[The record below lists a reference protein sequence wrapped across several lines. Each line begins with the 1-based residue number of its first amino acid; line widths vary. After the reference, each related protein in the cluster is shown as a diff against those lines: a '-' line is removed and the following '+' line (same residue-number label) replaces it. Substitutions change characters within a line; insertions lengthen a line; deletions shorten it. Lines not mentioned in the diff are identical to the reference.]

1 MFATSSGIDIPEV
14 SGTADRPDLDSLL
27 QHPAIWRGRSAA
39 QVAVVPSGYDALDEA
54 LPGGGWPRTGLIEIL
69 TSHSGVGELLVLL
82 PALAALTRKAS
93 ARWCAWIAPPHEPFA
108 PALAAH
114 GVALGRL
121 FVARAEKP
129 LWAFEQSLV
138 SGACDV
144 VLTWLTRT
152 SAKDLRRLQLAAGKG
167 RALGVLFRPL
177 SAARESSSAVLRIA
191 MEPLERGARIT
202 LLKSR
207 GGYRGN
213 IDLQWPYQLTQAL
226 SAQGSAGFSQSAK
239 EGDVNSSFHPQ
250 RPDSHARSS

>member
-1 MFATSSGIDIPEV
+1 MFANAPGTDAPEV
-14 SGTADRPDLDSLL
+14 SGDADRPDLDSLL

-39 QVAVVPSGYDALDEA
+39 QMEVVPSGYGALDDA

-69 TSHSGVGELLVLL
+69 TSHPGIGELLVLL
-82 PALAALTRKAS
+82 PAIAALTRKAS

-121 FVARAEKP
+121 FVAKTEKP

-138 SGACDV
+138 SGACDA
-144 VLTWLTRT
+144 VLTWLTRI

-167 RALGVLFRPL
+167 RALGVLFRPM
-177 SAARESSSAVLRIA
+177 SAARESSSAVLRIT
-191 MEPLERGARIT
+191 MEPLEQGARIT

-207 GGYRGN
+207 GGDRGS
-213 IDLQWPYQLTQAL
+213 IELQWPYQLTQAI
-226 SAQGSAGFSQSAK
+226 SAQGSAGFSQSRRTSQ
-239 EGDVNSSFHPQ
+239 EGFAMSSHPQ
-250 RPDSHARSS
+250 SS